1 MAILA
6 LTKQSGLAMC
16 IGAILLLL
24 QHYVNAEEKS
34 LQLYEQKIK
43 AGLVYNLLK
52 YTAWPKE
59 SPSQTSGKLQI
70 CLFGE
75 DPFDGYLS
83 PLEGRTAQ
91 QAPISIT
98 HINNVEES
106 QDCSAVIIHRNKEKN
121 LSELL
126 QFLENKNVL
135 TISDISQFAQR
146 GGMVEMA
153 REDEK
158 ISLYINKNAVN
169 HAGLSIQGP
178 MLKLAKIVAG

>member
-1 MAILA
+1 MAILT
-6 LTKQSGLAMC
+6 LTKKAGS
-16 IGAILLLL
+16 AISTGMMLCLLPFFVCA
-24 QHYVNAEEKS
+24 QEKN
-34 LQLYEQKIK
+34 LQLYEHKIK

-59 SPSQTSGKLQI
+59 SLPQKSGKLQI

-83 PLEGRTAQ
+83 PLKGRTAQ

-98 HINNVEES
+98 HITTVDETKT
-106 QDCSAVIIHRNKEKN
+106 CSVVIIHRDQEKN
-121 LSELL
+121 LTELL
-126 QFLENKNVL
+126 QFLKHKNVL
-135 TISDISQFAQR
+135 TISDITHFAER

-153 REDEK
+153 KEDAK
-158 ISLYINKNAVN
+158 INLYINKEAVN
-169 HAGLSIQGP
+169 HAGLNIQDP

>member
-1 MAILA
+1 
-6 LTKQSGLAMC
+6 MC
-16 IGAILLLL
+16 IGAVLLLL
-24 QHYVNAEEKS
+24 QCPIHAEEKS

-52 YTAWPKE
+52 YTDWPKE
-59 SPSQTSGKLQI
+59 SPAQTNGKLRI

-98 HINNVEES
+98 HIKSVEES
-106 QDCSAVIIHRNKEKN
+106 QGCSAVIIHRNKEKN
-121 LSELL
+121 LPELL
-126 QFLENKNVL
+126 QFLKNKNVL
-135 TISDISQFAQR
+135 TISDIAQFAQR

-158 ISLYINKNAVN
+158 ISLYINKDAVD

>member
-6 LTKQSGLAMC
+6 QAKKAGV
-16 IGAILLLL
+16 AISAGVILCLLPIF
-24 QHYVNAEEKS
+24 VCAEEKT
-34 LQLYEQKIK
+34 LQLYEHKIK

-59 SPSQTSGKLQI
+59 SVSQKSGRLQI

-83 PLEGRTAQ
+83 PLKGRTAQ

-98 HINNVEES
+98 HIKNVEDT
-106 QDCSAVIIHRNKEKN
+106 QGCSVVIIHRNQEKN
-121 LSELL
+121 LSALL
-126 QFLENKNVL
+126 QFLKNKNVL
-135 TISDISQFAQR
+135 TISDIAQFAQR

-153 REDEK
+153 TENEK
-158 ISLYINKNAVN
+158 INLYINKNAVN
-169 HAGLSIQGP
+169 HAGLNIQDP

>member
-1 MAILA
+1 MAILT
-6 LTKQSGLAMC
+6 LVKQSGIAMC
-16 IGAILLLL
+16 IGALLLL
-24 QHYVNAEEKS
+24 VQNHANAEEKS

-91 QAPISIT
+91 QAPIFII
-98 HINNVEES
+98 HINKVEETK
-106 QDCSAVIIHRNKEKN
+106 DCSVVIIHRSMEKN
-121 LSELL
+121 LAELL
-126 QFLENKNVL
+126 RFLKHKNVL
-135 TISDISQFAQR
+135 TISDIAQFAHR

-153 REDEK
+153 KEDEK
-158 ISLYINKNAVN
+158 ISLYINKDAVS
-169 HAGLSIQGP
+169 HAGLNIQGP

>member
-1 MAILA
+1 MAILT
-6 LTKQSGLAMC
+6 LTKKSGIAIC
-16 IGAILLLL
+16 ISAILLLL
-24 QHYVNAEEKS
+24 QYSANAEEKS

-59 SPSQTSGKLQI
+59 SSSQINGKLQI

-91 QAPISIT
+91 QAPISI
-98 HINNVEES
+98 IRISSVEET
-106 QDCSAVIIHRNKEKN
+106 QGCSAVIIHRNREKH
-121 LSELL
+121 LPELL
-126 QFLENKNVL
+126 QFLKNKNVL
-135 TISDISQFAQR
+135 TISDITQFAQR

-153 REDEK
+153 KEEEK
-158 ISLYINKNAVN
+158 ISLYINKDAVN
-169 HAGLSIQGP
+169 HAGLNIQGP
-178 MLKLAKIVAG
+178 MLKLAKIVAS

>member
-1 MAILA
+1 MAILT
-6 LTKQSGLAMC
+6 LTKQSGIAIC
-16 IGAILLLL
+16 IGVVLLLL
-24 QHYVNAEEKS
+24 QYPVNAEEKT

-75 DPFDGYLS
+75 DPFDGYLA

-91 QAPISIT
+91 QAPIFII
-98 HINNVEES
+98 HINKVEETK
-106 QDCSAVIIHRNKEKN
+106 DCSVVIIHRSMENN
-121 LSELL
+121 LTELL

-135 TISDISQFAQR
+135 TISDIMQFAQR

-153 REDEK
+153 KEDEK
-158 ISLYINKNAVN
+158 ISLYINKDAVN
-169 HAGLSIQGP
+169 HAGLNIQGP